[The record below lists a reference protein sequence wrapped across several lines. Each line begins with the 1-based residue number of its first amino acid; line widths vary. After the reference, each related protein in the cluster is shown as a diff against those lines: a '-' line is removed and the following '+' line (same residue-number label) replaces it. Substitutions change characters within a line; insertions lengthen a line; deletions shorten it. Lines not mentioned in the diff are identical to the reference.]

1 MKTAIVISGQ
11 MRTFA
16 RTIATLKWHVFRKLE
31 NPVFYVSCADDANA
45 ASAELLRKD
54 YPEVHIEK
62 VTPPAL
68 EEPPLSLADSAPYA
82 ITPTRTPGI
91 GPLQGILRQHWHM
104 SRAWKFVMETG
115 LSDEV
120 QTVVRCRADLHF
132 HKFEMIHPVMSTDAH
147 TPWWGN
153 YGGVND
159 RFAVLGVKAA
169 KAYHET
175 FDVLPQL
182 LELGCPFHPESLVA
196 AALEHANCNIER
208 DLCSEFAFRRENGEF
223 EHMVILPSE
232 MARYTAAI
240 CAHPSFYTTTTGVAK

>member
-16 RTIATLKWHVFRKLE
+16 RTYATLKWHVFRKLE

-62 VTPPAL
+62 VIPPAL
-68 EEPPLSLADSAPYA
+68 AEPPLSLADAAPYA

-104 SRAWKFVMETG
+104 SRAWKFVTETG

-132 HKFEMIHPVMSTDAH
+132 HKFEMIHPLLKTDCHA
-147 TPWWGN
+147 PWWGTF
-153 YGGVND
+153 GSGLND

-175 FDVLPQL
+175 YDVLPQL
-182 LELGCPFHPESLVA
+182 LEAGCPFHPETLVG
-196 AALEHANCNIER
+196 AALEFANCHIER
-208 DLCSEFAFRRENGEF
+208 DLCAEFAFRRENGDF
-223 EHMVILPSE
+223 EHMVVLPSE
-232 MARYTAAI
+232 MARYTATI
-240 CAHPSFYTTTTGVAK
+240 CMRPVATYTTVTK